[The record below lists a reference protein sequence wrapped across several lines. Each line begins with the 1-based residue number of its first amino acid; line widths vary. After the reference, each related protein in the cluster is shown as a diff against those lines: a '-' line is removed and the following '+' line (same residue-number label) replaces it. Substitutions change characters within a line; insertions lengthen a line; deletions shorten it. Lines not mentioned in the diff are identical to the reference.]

1 MKFFPLFPDFF
12 FFFFAE
18 TLRPKIPSHKSLEE
32 CDKEVKKIEEE
43 MVKLIKGKAP
53 ELSHMLKNSNQTENN
68 SRQSPQI
75 GNLGAISEETEDC
88 TEEDDLEEDLEDEDE
103 NMDEE
108 EDEDDDE
115 DEDEDSSKRKE

>member
-1 MKFFPLFPDFF
+1 MDRYKKYMVFFCSFV
-12 FFFFAE
+12 E
-18 TLRPKIPSHKSLEE
+18 SLRPKIPSHKSLEE

-53 ELSHMLKNSNQTENN
+53 ELSHMLKNHNQTENN

-88 TEEDDLEEDLEDEDE
+88 TEEDDLEEDMEEEDED
-103 NMDEE
+103 

>member
-1 MKFFPLFPDFF
+1 MYEIHGVFTLFFS
-12 FFFFAE
+12 E
-18 TLRPKIPSHKSLEE
+18 SLRPKIPSHKSLEE

-53 ELSHMLKNSNQTENN
+53 ELSHMLKNHNQTENN

-115 DEDEDSSKRKE
+115 DEDEDSSKRKK